1 MKLLEIFCANK
12 ISSLVNFHHSE
23 FKQLKKEHL
32 KIIPSIEKKI
42 AISLFSTGNS
52 LKNGY

>member
-32 KIIPSIEKKI
+32 KIIH
-42 AISLFSTGNS
+42 STRNS
-52 LKNGY
+52 LKNGYLLF